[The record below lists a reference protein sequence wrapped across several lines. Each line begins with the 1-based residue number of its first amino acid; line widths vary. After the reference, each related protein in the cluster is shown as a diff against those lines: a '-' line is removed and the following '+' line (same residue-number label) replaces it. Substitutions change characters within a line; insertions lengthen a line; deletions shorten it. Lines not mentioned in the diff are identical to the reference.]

1 MTSLREDIQE
11 LMNKRDRPLPP
22 KTREMIEEAAVELYE
37 KGEKLPK
44 DVFHI
49 TDSQMET
56 IYNYGYQMF
65 QSGKYKDA
73 SQFFNFLR
81 TMNPLQYKYWFGLA
95 ACHHSLQ
102 DYNKAHGE
110 YGVCTLME
118 PENPIPY
125 FHIYDC
131 HMQQQNPLAAYYALK
146 DLVECARDQSA
157 YATLKERALMEI
169 SKLKAELKEL
179 KKHAA
184 EEEMK
189 AEEKNQEVTAKNDA
203 KETKP

>member
-1 MTSLREDIQE
+1 MTTLREDIQE
-11 LMNKRDRPLPP
+11 IMNKRERPLPP
-22 KTREMIEEAAVELYE
+22 KTRELIEEAAIELFD
-37 KGEKLPK
+37 KGDKLPK

-49 TDSQMET
+49 SDSQMEA

-81 TMNPLQYKYWFGLA
+81 TMNPMEYRYWFGLA
-95 ACHHSLQ
+95 ACHHSLN
-102 DYNKAHGE
+102 DFNKAQGE

-131 HMQQQNPLAAYYALK
+131 YMQQQNPLAAYYALR
-146 DLVECARDQSA
+146 DLVECARDQPE
-157 YATLKERALMEI
+157 YATLKERAQMEI
-169 SKLKAELKEL
+169 TKLKTELKEL

-189 AEEKNQEVTAKNDA
+189 AEAKKETAKA
-203 KETKP
+203 TVKETKL

>member
-1 MTSLREDIQE
+1 MATLREEIQE
-11 LMNKRDRPLPP
+11 IMNKRDRPLPP
-22 KTREMIEEAAVELYE
+22 KTREMIEEAALELYE
-37 KGEKLPK
+37 KGDKLPK
-44 DVFHI
+44 DVFQI

-56 IYNYGYQMF
+56 IYNYGYQLF

-81 TMNPLQYKYWFGLA
+81 TMNPLEYKYWFGSA

-102 DYNKAHGE
+102 DFGKAQGE

-146 DLVECARDQSA
+146 DLVECARDQTA
-157 YATLKERALMEI
+157 YSMLKERALMEL
-169 SKLKAELKEL
+169 SKLKTELKAL

-189 AEEKNQEVTAKNDA
+189 AEESEKDAKAEDA
-203 KETKP
+203 KEIKL